1 MNTTVE
7 QITKIDSSITKMC
20 KKIYATGS
28 RVICN
33 PAPTDTDEDFIVLV
47 DGEYF
52 FDLIQEL
59 CANKYELGGSDVTP
73 SEDFA
78 PDMWEG
84 FQSYKKGEVNL
95 IVTCSEEFF
104 GKFVLA
110 TIIAKNK
117 NLLVKE
123 GRIALFQKILYGEGQ

>member
-1 MNTTVE
+1 MNTTD
-7 QITKIDSSITKMC
+7 QTTKIDSSITKMC
-20 KKIYATGS
+20 KKIYPTGS
-28 RVICN
+28 RVICD

-47 DGEYF
+47 DGEDF

-78 PDMWEG
+78 PNVWEG
-84 FQSYKKGEVNL
+84 FQSYKKGEINL

-104 GKFVLA
+104 GKFVGA
-110 TIIAKNK
+110 TIVAKSL
-117 NLLVKE
+117 NLLDKSD
-123 GRIALFQKILYGEGQ
+123 RIALFQKILYGEG